1 MPAWRAQGHFQVFF
15 HNTHCPLFQHGL
27 SYLQRIMYC
36 QGVWSYIVGAISTP
50 TFVCVPLVTIWAGVF
65 PIVLNWWAALGLT
78 AYYVAT
84 TLVSTLC
91 EAVRLGLFQVPIH
104 PSVGSALPSKLPIA

>member
-1 MPAWRAQGHFQVFF
+1 MRDAQGHFQVFF

-65 PIVLNWWAALGLT
+65 PIVLSWWAALGLT

-84 TLVSTLC
+84 TLVSRCSSLAASTAAFLC
-91 EAVRLGLFQVPIH
+91 CLCACPRAIF
-104 PSVGSALPSKLPIA
+104 